1 MNELDIS
8 FIICDKEH
16 LCMLIHT
23 PGLFALKEILI
34 EGYGIFNADIPNIGY
49 HQLIKK
55 ALVERQQGD
64 VDKLKF
70 NKLFNLEHVPIKT
83 RRLF

>member
-8 FIICDKEH
+8 FTVCDKEY
-16 LCMLIHT
+16 LCIFIRT
-23 PGLFALKEILI
+23 PGLFALKDIVI
-34 EGYGIFNADIPNIGY
+34 EGYGILNADIPNIGH

-55 ALVERQQGD
+55 ALVERQEGD
-64 VDKLKF
+64 VDKLKL
-70 NKLFNLEHVPIKT
+70 NKLLNLEHVPIKT